1 MCFIDLE
8 KAFDRVPRKVLEWA
22 MRKKDTIVIV
32 IVIVIVIIIIIIF
45 GFMFILYACMR
56 WTVFRKLTSK
66 LTYL

>member
-22 MRKKDTIVIV
+22 MRKKDTVV

-45 GFMFILYACMR
+45 GFMSILYACMR